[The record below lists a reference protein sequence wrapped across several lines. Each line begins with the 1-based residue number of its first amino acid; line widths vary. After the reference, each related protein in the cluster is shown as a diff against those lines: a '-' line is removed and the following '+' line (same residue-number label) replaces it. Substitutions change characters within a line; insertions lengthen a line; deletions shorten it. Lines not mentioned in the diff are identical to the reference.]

1 MLSRGRNLIV
11 TMAVSALATSLALG
25 GATIASADPASELSR
40 AQAVAATADQALVAA
55 QKELD
60 RLHEELGAIEEEF
73 AQARFAEQASRQ
85 RADAL
90 SADVCAQ
97 QSKVDGLRAQA
108 ADIARASFQN
118 GGVDTTTQL
127 FVSGNPESFLKQI
140 STVAKVDENMNAV
153 LQQFQAEQAN
163 LADLKRAADAELAKA
178 SEATAKA
185 AELEARGKKN
195 VEDAQ
200 AVLARLSA
208 EQRQALANVEAAA
221 NAAAEA
227 AAAQAEAAQA
237 EAAAEDR
244 PTEQAAPASTTT
256 TARTTTAA
264 ATTATTAASS
274 SFGTGAASSSAA
286 AQAVAYARSKLGYAY
301 VWAAEGP
308 SAFDCSGLV
317 VAAYRSAGVSLP
329 HSSLTLSGMGTSV
342 SRSSLRPGDLIF
354 WYSPVHHVAIYEGN
368 GNMIHAQNPSVGVVR
383 TPISQWLGYGIYYAG
398 AKRVG

>member
-163 LADLKRAADAELAKA
+163 LADLKRAAEAELAKA

-227 AAAQAEAAQA
+227 AAAQA

-368 GNMIHAQNPSVGVVR
+368 GIMIHAQNPSVGVVR

>member
-227 AAAQAEAAQA
+227 AAAQAEAA
-237 EAAAEDR
+237 AEDR

>member
-1 MLSRGRNLIV
+1 
-11 TMAVSALATSLALG
+11 MAVSTLATSLALG
-25 GATIASADPASELSR
+25 GATIASADPASDLSR
-40 AQAVAATADQALVAA
+40 AQAIAATADQAVAAA

-73 AQARFAEQASRQ
+73 AQARFAEQASRE

-97 QSKVDGLRAQA
+97 QAKVDELRAQA

-127 FVSGNPESFLKQI
+127 FVSGDPESFLKQI

-153 LQQFQAEQAN
+153 MQRFQAEQAN

-195 VEDAQ
+195 VADAQ
-200 AVLARLSA
+200 AVLTRLTA
-208 EQRQALANVEAAA
+208 EQRQALADVEAAA

-227 AAAQAEAAQA
+227 AAA
-237 EAAAEDR
+237 AAADDA
-244 PTEQAAPASTTT
+244 PSQAAASSSTSAS

-264 ATTATTAASS
+264 ATTSSASS

-286 AQAVAYARSKLGYAY
+286 AQAVAYARSKLGYPY

-329 HSSLTLSGMGTSV
+329 HSSLTLSRMGTSV
-342 SRSSLRPGDLIF
+342 SRYELRPGDLIF
-354 WYSPVHHVAIYEGN
+354 WYNPVHHVAIYEGN